1 MHRIPRLDLR
11 MLRLSGSIHLEH
23 HGHVVGKSSHCLH
36 AFCVQCRLTFCA
48 AISDIPVL
56 GCHNRHVAHLEW
68 HLEGLEGRACSSP
81 SADRNHG
88 SRLSLKGL
96 TARRWTR
103 LSPSSRK
110 TVPSC
115 HLSAASGSR
124 HSKNEL
130 NTGEEAVMVSSSV
143 VIILDDLLVK
153 WELFDVI
160 RGGHAEPEHL
170 CLSKPNQ

>member
-1 MHRIPRLDLR
+1 MGVEYWLVHGRRGLPLSSSSANEMHRSPRLDLR
-11 MLRLSGSIHLEH
+11 LLCLSSSIHLEH

-56 GCHNRHVAHLEW
+56 RCHDRHVAHLEW

-103 LSPSSRK
+103 LSPSSRR
-110 TVPSC
+110 TEPSY

-124 HSKNEL
+124 QSKIGFIE
-130 NTGEEAVMVSSSV
+130 
-143 VIILDDLLVK
+143 
-153 WELFDVI
+153 FR
-160 RGGHAEPEHL
+160 RGGHCDL
-170 CLSKPNQ
+170 LSCCHNLR